1 MVRDPTDLAEK
12 FLALLGDDRQ
22 NYDLGR
28 RPSELSSVGTSCVI
42 EIIESIR
49 ARRPDLWSGSCLT
62 GGCYPSHSEADFAL
76 VGLIL
81 RDALSRNVLIEDL
94 DVVAE
99 HVFRQSGLFR
109 PEKLRTLKTQ
119 TIPKLLNIELA
130 KLGTKREQKV
140 SLTSSESV
148 NVSDLLSSLALQES
162 HVAEMQDAV
171 FIVNQLIVR
180 GHMVAIV
187 APANSGKTA
196 LLIHFAAQIIQQG
209 YQLLYVNVDAGPDD
223 LKRHFEHSKKYGYK
237 LIAPDAIPGKSPR
250 DVLVEFKRYL
260 ETGVDLSNTVIV
272 LDTLKKFVD
281 VIEKRAAKE
290 LYSLLRGLT
299 VRGCTVVL
307 LGHTNKH
314 TNKDNQ
320 TIYEG
325 TADLRNDVDELI
337 YLDAQK
343 DEAKSALR
351 ITTRPDKV
359 RANIKPRS
367 FLIHLPD
374 RRVEE
379 LDQAVR
385 ILPRSEEEIL
395 DLAAEGIYSGKSSQ
409 KDLIEFIAQRVT
421 SGAGEKKIKGVLAT
435 HALANH
441 RIRVSRSGRAK
452 DLVFSLTTQ
461 ERARKD
467 AENESVRNL
476 PF

>member
-1 MVRDPTDLAEK
+1 MIHEPTNLAEK
-12 FLALLGDDRQ
+12 FLALLEEDQ
-22 NYDLGR
+22 KNYDLESPGR
-28 RPSELSSVGTSCVI
+28 KLPSATKFRLS
-42 EIIESIR
+42 EIIKSIE
-49 ARRPDLWSGSCLT
+49 ARRPDLWSGACIAARR
-62 GGCYPSHSEADFAL
+62 YPSHSEADYAL
-76 VGLIL
+76 VGLTV
-81 RDALSRNVLIEDL
+81 REALSCNVPLEDL
-94 DVVAE
+94 GPVCE
-99 HVFRQSGLFR
+99 HVFRKSGLFR
-109 PEKLRTLKTQ
+109 AEKLRTLKTQ
-119 TIPKLLNIELA
+119 TIPKLLTIELA
-130 KLGTKREQKV
+130 KLGTTKEQKV

-171 FIVNQLIVR
+171 FIVNELIVR

-196 LLIHFAAQIIQQG
+196 LMIHFAVQIARQG

-223 LKRHFEHSKKYGYK
+223 LKRHFEHSKKHGYK
-237 LIAPDAIPGKSPR
+237 LIAPDAILGKSPR
-250 DVLVEFKRYL
+250 DVLVEFQRYL
-260 ETGVDLSNTVIV
+260 KTGVDLSNTVIV

-343 DEAKSALR
+343 DEAKSVLR

-367 FLIHLPD
+367 FLVHLPD
-374 RRVEE
+374 RWVEE

-385 ILPRSEEEIL
+385 ILPRPEEEIL
-395 DLAAEGIYSGKSSQ
+395 DLATEGIYLEKKSQ

-421 SGAGEKKIKGVLAT
+421 SGAGDKKIKGVLAT
-435 HALANH
+435 HALAKN
-441 RIRVSRSGRAK
+441 RIMVSRSGRAK
-452 DLVFSLTTQ
+452 DLVFSLTAQ

-467 AENESVRNL
+467 AEEESVRNL